1 MARHDRSVLGELGLF
16 VAIVPLVAVVMLSS
30 VVRLGGAVAGMLAL
44 GQIPGLH
51 RTTH

>member
-1 MARHDRSVLGELGLF
+1 MARHKRSALGELALL

-30 VVRLGGAVAGMLAL
+30 VVRLGEAVAGMLAL

-51 RTTH
+51 GTTH